1 MIKIARAAQRDRI
14 EIARAAQ
21 RGRVAI
27 TDTSTTPRR
36 GQLNLDFRQP
46 EHMIAAAIIAQQ

>member
-1 MIKIARAAQRDRI
+1 MIKIAYAAQRDRI
-14 EIARAAQ
+14 DIASAIQ

-27 TDTSTTPRR
+27 TDAGTASLR
-36 GQLNLDFRQP
+36 GRLVLDFRQR